1 MPCGRPPAGPG
12 RRGLTAG
19 FSAPGRPGVAA
30 ADRAGVLL
38 AAVGRPVAVH
48 HLDPRAAFRSE
59 RRILPRGHRH
69 HRMPLA
75 DRPAVR
81 AGASPDHVIAAHGQE
96 IALLRRSGSP
106 NDPPVSRRRGASV
119 ESARRLMVSS
129 RGSPAG
135 MNIDKD
141 QILQLLRSQ
150 GDDTKAQQAD
160 QELPAQV
167 DTERD
172 AGLLSKFGIDP
183 MDLVK
188 KLGGG
193 GGLGGL
199 LGGG

>member
-1 MPCGRPPAGPG
+1 
-12 RRGLTAG
+12 
-19 FSAPGRPGVAA
+19 
-30 ADRAGVLL
+30 
-38 AAVGRPVAVH
+38 
-48 HLDPRAAFRSE
+48 
-59 RRILPRGHRH
+59 
-69 HRMPLA
+69 
-75 DRPAVR
+75 
-81 AGASPDHVIAAHGQE
+81 
-96 IALLRRSGSP
+96 
-106 NDPPVSRRRGASV
+106 
-119 ESARRLMVSS
+119 
-129 RGSPAG
+129 

-150 GDDTKAQQAD
+150 GEDTKAQQAD